1 MYTRL
6 LFNILTQIGQI
17 VFDHDNIDSPKIIFI
32 QIMKSERK
40 KESEFTVRFVCV
52 KKIYM
57 YKLKAF
63 LKLVKYISCKYGKM
77 EKINTWMKGMLKL

>member
-1 MYTRL
+1 M
-6 LFNILTQIGQI
+6 
-17 VFDHDNIDSPKIIFI
+17 FDHDNIDSPKIIFI

-63 LKLVKYISCKYGKM
+63 LKLVKYISCKYGKI
-77 EKINTWMKGMLKL
+77 EIINTWMKGMLKL

>member
-17 VFDHDNIDSPKIIFI
+17 VFDHDNIDFPKIFFI

-40 KESEFTVRFVCV
+40 KESEFTVLFVCV
-52 KKIYM
+52 KNLY
-57 YKLKAF
+57 
-63 LKLVKYISCKYGKM
+63 VQ
-77 EKINTWMKGMLKL
+77 T